1 MRSDNWIERGPPI
14 WYSELKP
21 PPAVEFS
28 PFAHAWAAKNL
39 VPLGVILV
47 LGDLRNDFPELNGT
61 VDVVVSNPPYIADG
75 EAASLPASVR
85 DWEPAVAAGPDGA
98 AYIAWDTYDKGNYD
112 VQFRSYQSGKLSPL
126 QPLTSSPKFQAHA
139 TIAVTDG
146 ATTTIPLAY
155 SAPQFFGAPSFAWLS
170 FLPDISL
177 DPLASGGSV
186 LVTIDQTP
194 TKAEEAVF
202 PGQKGPAPHFGPF
215 HISAGDTFEA
225 QCLITA
231 SG

>member
-1 MRSDNWIERGPPI
+1 MFKTLTIV
-14 WYSELKP
+14 
-21 PPAVEFS
+21 AVMALALAAIGGTAARASAS
-28 PFAHAWAAKNL
+28 P
-39 VPLGVILV
+39 
-47 LGDLRNDFPELNGT
+47 
-61 VDVVVSNPPYIADG
+61 
-75 EAASLPASVR
+75 
-85 DWEPAVAAGPDGA
+85 EPAVVDFGNCAFGNDGA
-98 AYIAWDTYDKGNYD
+98 ATVPAGDPITVTDTGSFAVGTYGLALHIFESN
-112 VQFRSYQSGKLSPL
+112 VA
-126 QPLTSSPKFQAHA
+126 TA

-155 SAPQFFGAPSFAWLS
+155 SAPQFFGAPFSAWLS